1 MYSFLFYVFFS
12 LFCVQK
18 IHFFF
23 TGCKIDMYLIFS
35 LNESLAQVGTGVFFV
50 RIFFFHP
57 QKAFYKPEQCP
68 NAWQWAWPNLFLF
81 QATPTFQLN
90 ESLERGSGMGLFGFE
105 RAVASFS
112 PLRASL
118 QRTQWYKLF
127 LCTFFLFSSKSNA
140 GEVWQILAGALIGIN
155 PNAEQP
161 EPIDIGVW
169 WPDDP

>member
-1 MYSFLFYVFFS
+1 MLGSGRDL
-12 LFCVQK
+12 
-18 IHFFF
+18 
-23 TGCKIDMYLIFS
+23 T
-35 LNESLAQVGTGVFFV
+35 
-50 RIFFFHP
+50 
-57 QKAFYKPEQCP
+57 
-68 NAWQWAWPNLFLF
+68 LF

-90 ESLERGSGMGLFGFE
+90 ESLERGSGMGLFGFV
-105 RAVASFS
+105 RSFS

-155 PNAEQP
+155 PNAEQL
-161 EPIDIGVW
+161 EPVDIGVW

>member
-23 TGCKIDMYLIFS
+23 TGSKIDMYLIFG
-35 LNESLAQVGTGVFFV
+35 LNESLAQVGTGVFLYESSFSPPKKHFTNQSSAPMLGIG
-50 RIFFFHP
+50 RDLI
-57 QKAFYKPEQCP
+57 
-68 NAWQWAWPNLFLF
+68 LF

-90 ESLERGSGMGLFGFE
+90 ESLERGSGMGLFGFV
-105 RAVASFS
+105 RSFS

-127 LCTFFLFSSKSNA
+127 LCTFFLYSSKSNA
-140 GEVWQILAGALIGIN
+140 
-155 PNAEQP
+155 
-161 EPIDIGVW
+161 
-169 WPDDP
+169 